1 MKNPTK
7 QIVTETIFQRQ
18 NMKPGQSMIKKALL
32 LLLLTVFLAAA
43 HAQIRIDTSAYVKN
57 NKQLYAVVV
66 SQHDKVVF
74 SQYFNGKTDTNLY
87 NNQSLTKS
95 VMSLLI
101 GIAIDKGYMS
111 SVDEKIIKYF
121 PQLKDDSDK
130 RKQDITI
137 RQIMNQASGL
147 WHEDTRNLRQYLVLQ
162 NPSDY
167 VLQQPLVSEPGKVFY
182 YSNAVTHLLS
192 VILTKATGMS
202 TLEFAEKY
210 LFGPLG
216 IQHVHWYKMF
226 DGYYDGCGLY
236 SVETQTTDMNKIGSL
251 LLHKGYYNGKAVV
264 PEKWIAEL
272 LNPTVFYHTPWGF
285 NGSTYS
291 LCFYHFN
298 YRGTQ
303 ITYGL
308 GWGGQFVFVIP
319 DKKAVISVN
328 ESISDVTAIKASN
341 LFLEK
346 IFPIIYQQLK

>member
-1 MKNPTK
+1 MHK
-7 QIVTETIFQRQ
+7 V
-18 NMKPGQSMIKKALL
+18 LL
-32 LLLLTVFLAAA
+32 LFSGILFLPAASF
-43 HAQIRIDTSAYVKN
+43 AQIRMDTSAYVKN

-66 SQHDKVVF
+66 SQNDKVVF
-74 SQYFNGKTDTNLY
+74 SQYFNAKTDTELY

-95 VMSLLI
+95 LMSLLI
-101 GIAIDKGYMS
+101 GIAIDKGYIS
-111 SVDEKIIKYF
+111 SLDEKIVKYF
-121 PQLKDDSDK
+121 PQLKDDTDK

-147 WHEDTRNLRQYLVLQ
+147 WHEDTRNMRQYLILQ

-167 VLQQPLVSEPGKVFY
+167 VLQQPLVSVPGKVFY
-182 YSNAVTHLLS
+182 YSNAATHLLS
-192 VILTKATGMS
+192 VILTKATGMN

-216 IQHVHWYKMF
+216 ILHVHWYKMF

-236 SVETQTTDMNKIGSL
+236 SVEMPTADLNKIGSL
-251 LLHKGYYNGKAVV
+251 LLHNGHYNGKAVV

-272 LNPTVFYHTPWGF
+272 LTPTISYHTNWGF
-285 NGSTYS
+285 DGSTYA

-298 YRGTQ
+298 YKGTP

-308 GWGGQFVFVIP
+308 GWGGQHVFVIP
-319 DKKAVISVN
+319 SKKAVISVN
-328 ESISDVTAIKASN
+328 ESISDATAIKAEN
-341 LFLEK
+341 LFLNK